1 MKLAAICIK
10 VAKRMQSRAGCQLNE
25 SFVKA
30 KADAA
35 TMGISAAE
43 SVLGRA
49 ASLQARKELGRTRR
63 GGL

>member
-1 MKLAAICIK
+1 MSITIK
-10 VAKRMQSRAGCQLNE
+10 QKETAVISSGATVCK

-49 ASLQARKELGRTRR
+49 ASHQARKELGRTRR